1 MHTKR
6 DINFIVLFAPNSEI
20 NSVLLSCGSDFFFNK
35 CWILHNLICVGCYIK
50 LISKYN
56 QILIKNLSSA
66 GSMHIKLQR
75 LC

>member
-20 NSVLLSCGSDFFFNK
+20 NSVLLSCGSDFFL
-35 CWILHNLICVGCYIK
+35 ISVGYYINLICVGCYIK